1 MTHITIS
8 EQRAFIHG
16 RELLYRNP
24 QPDGALLS
32 LDWVKAYDRVHCR
45 YLLDV
50 INSDSFPDN
59 LIKKLL
65 ATMIGFELQIST
77 PEKEVL
83 VKVVPAPLSCFLLP

>member
-16 RELLYRNP
+16 RELLYCNL

-32 LDWVKAYDRVHCR
+32 LDWVKAYDRVDFR

-50 INSDSFPDN
+50 INSYNFPGC

-65 ATMIGFELQIST
+65 TTMIGFEFQIAT
-77 PEKEVL
+77 PEKEVWD
-83 VKVVPAPLSCFLLP
+83 KVVPAPLSCLLLP